1 MEGFLGIHDR
11 SVDSL
16 YNQLEPRL
24 RHENTLHAFK
34 EIFKLL
40 SLSTPIAI
48 EIEDLQWIDADS
60 TKAFQFICRN
70 IESFPIIFVISSRYY
85 DDESKPKLPVENPSL
100 EIDLQVLSDEGTI
113 EFAESLLD
121 GKLSDKLKGNLLGK
135 TEGNPFFVEQTVFFY
150 RESDII
156 YFDSAPGHWEM
167 KEDTKAI
174 PDTIN
179 DLIIARID
187 RLSAKLKEAVQTASV
202 FGQEFDINLLMEVL
216 DKISQVWEEG
226 DYQYFLKEGEDIK
239 VWAIL
244 SQIKGIFAHA
254 IMRDAVYNM
263 QLRSRL
269 RTLHQIVAET
279 LKNLFPEDKRTYAD
293 LAFHY
298 EQAGMREQTKEYLEK
313 AAFYAKENF
322 KNHESAKYFGKICQM
337 YEEDLGLE
345 EKKFP
350 ESQLSAKDKSKLEK
364 YIDLQV
370 YHGTVL
376 SVLGQLTKANENFRF
391 ALNIAEAINDE
402 TRAGKLYLNLGSNSL
417 YFGKFDQ
424 ALSYFGKAKSI
435 FVGNNDYENLAIVM
449 GNIGLINLYQG
460 NLGDA
465 IENFQKELSLS
476 QKASFKSQ
484 EVIAVGHMGNAY
496 DLMGYYDNAIKYF
509 KKQLDMSRE
518 IKNKFLEA
526 SALGDI
532 GVAYYYKGDYEKAIS
547 YYEKQLK
554 LNREIGNNLEL
565 SNAIGNMGLV
575 YSDRGEFD
583 KALECYDQKLYLSK
597 ELADKKEMSI
607 VFNNMAEVYAQKGN
621 YEKAIVLLD
630 KAINIGK
637 ELNHDYFL
645 SNFIV
650 SKAEVLFEFGN
661 LDEAEKVCEK
671 GYKLGKK
678 VNRKDVI
685 FRAKVLLLKIDFV
698 LHEKTESV
706 RIISKFLDEI
716 SDKEDR
722 AVLNYEL
729 YNMTKEQNYRNEAL
743 SLYQNLYE
751 KTPKHVYQKRIKE
764 LKGNS

>member
-1 MEGFLGIHDR
+1 
-11 SVDSL
+11 
-16 YNQLEPRL
+16 
-24 RHENTLHAFK
+24 
-34 EIFKLL
+34 
-40 SLSTPIAI
+40 
-48 EIEDLQWIDADS
+48 
-60 TKAFQFICRN
+60 
-70 IESFPIIFVISSRYY
+70 
-85 DDESKPKLPVENPSL
+85 
-100 EIDLQVLSDEGTI
+100 
-113 EFAESLLD
+113 
-121 GKLSDKLKGNLLGK
+121 
-135 TEGNPFFVEQTVFFY
+135 
-150 RESDII
+150 
-156 YFDSAPGHWEM
+156 
-167 KEDTKAI
+167 
-174 PDTIN
+174 
-179 DLIIARID
+179 
-187 RLSAKLKEAVQTASV
+187 
-202 FGQEFDINLLMEVL
+202 
-216 DKISQVWEEG
+216 
-226 DYQYFLKEGEDIK
+226 
-239 VWAIL
+239 
-244 SQIKGIFAHA
+244 
-254 IMRDAVYNM
+254 
-263 QLRSRL
+263 
-269 RTLHQIVAET
+269 
-279 LKNLFPEDKRTYAD
+279 
-293 LAFHY
+293 
-298 EQAGMREQTKEYLEK
+298 
-313 AAFYAKENF
+313 
-322 KNHESAKYFGKICQM
+322 
-337 YEEDLGLE
+337 
-345 EKKFP
+345 
-350 ESQLSAKDKSKLEK
+350 
-364 YIDLQV
+364 
-370 YHGTVL
+370 
-376 SVLGQLTKANENFRF
+376 
-391 ALNIAEAINDE
+391 
-402 TRAGKLYLNLGSNSL
+402 
-417 YFGKFDQ
+417 
-424 ALSYFGKAKSI
+424 
-435 FVGNNDYENLAIVM
+435 
-449 GNIGLINLYQG
+449 
-460 NLGDA
+460 
-465 IENFQKELSLS
+465 
-476 QKASFKSQ
+476 
-484 EVIAVGHMGNAY
+484 
-496 DLMGYYDNAIKYF
+496 
-509 KKQLDMSRE
+509 MSRE

-532 GVAYYYKGDYEKAIS
+532 GVVYYYKGNYEKAIS